1 MCALQDQLC
10 LYACVRALTHQ
21 NTRVQYIAGRDMAT
35 IFSIEVSAV
44 SKGAALSHLSQ
55 FPGEDEVRAE
65 CVLEPVCARRNVAIA
80 RVSGWRPR

>member
-1 MCALQDQLC
+1 M
-10 LYACVRALTHQ
+10 LTHQ

-65 CVLEPVCARRNVAIA
+65 CLLDPVCARRNVAVA

>member
-1 MCALQDQLC
+1 MF
-10 LYACVRALTHQ
+10 VRVYVLALTHEH
-21 NTRVQYIAGRDMAT
+21 TRVQYIAGRDMAT

-65 CVLEPVCARRNVAIA
+65 CVLDPVCARRNVAIA
-80 RVSGWRPR
+80 RMSGAR